1 MIKPFLIY
9 VFCPLYIL
17 CASMCCKEENEP
29 NYDDYS
35 VNIPNTIFVEDDKNM
50 FTIGDTLWINIQ
62 IPNVLKDVED
72 KELNIYELTL
82 QNTALI
88 NLSLFLETDFEQ
100 AATINI
106 SESEIINVIGT
117 MSTNEH
123 DTRVISSEAILT
135 NDFYLAKHG
144 ILLRQAGKFKIK
156 PLFESKLIY
165 YFSSEYNNDLVNY
178 INLETTLRSSTSDS
192 EYMFEV
198 LK

>member
-1 MIKPFLIY
+1 MLKPFLIY

-29 NYDDYS
+29 NYDDYT
-35 VNIPNTIFVEDDKNM
+35 VNVPNTIFVQDDKNV
-50 FTIGDTLWINIQ
+50 FTVGDTLWINVQ

-106 SESEIINVIGT
+106 SESEIINVTGT
-117 MSTNEH
+117 MSPNEY
-123 DTRVISSEAILT
+123 DTQIISSEATLI

-144 ILLRQAGKFKIK
+144 ILLKQAGQFKIK
-156 PLFESKLIY
+156 PQFEGKVIY
-165 YFSSEYNNDLVNY
+165 YFYSEYNDDLINY
-178 INLETTLRSSTSDS
+178 INLETTFRSSTSDS